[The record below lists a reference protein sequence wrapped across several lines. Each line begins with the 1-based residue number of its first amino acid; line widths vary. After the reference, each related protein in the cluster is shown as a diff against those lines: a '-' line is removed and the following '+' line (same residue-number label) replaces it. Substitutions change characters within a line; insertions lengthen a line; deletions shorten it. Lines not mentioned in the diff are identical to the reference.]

1 MFSVLASSVFAVGSL
16 IWGFLAGSQMIVFD
30 GLYSFVSV
38 ALSLL
43 AVWALRA
50 ARSGPNERYP
60 WGREI
65 FEPLTIAVKAVAT
78 WPA

>member
-1 MFSVLASSVFAVGSL
+1 VTTQGHTRDSSALLLSVVASSVFAVGSL
-16 IWGFLAGSQMIVFD
+16 VWGLLAGSQMIVFD

-50 ARSGPNERYP
+50 ARSGPDERIR
-60 WGREI
+60 GAARSSSR
-65 FEPLTIAVKAVAT
+65 
-78 WPA
+78 